1 MTERSV
7 LVRLM
12 KILGALV
19 GAFIA
24 FGVIAL
30 AKAQSHY
37 DADQSWIRQ
46 TLREERKAERRAYRE
61 RHALTIE
68 YRDRHVERRH
78 RHRDRWRES
87 PVRRHYY
94 AAPAHRHYDRHDG
107 TRVYGIIQRGSQ
119 FVERHATSHV
129 ECFPAIQE
137 QSGDFSNDAKALN
150 EAEVRWAAKV
160 AVQYGM
166 LFADFRNAADK
177 KSTCFRST
185 FDESWW
191 GRNREAAAQNL
202 GISEGFKKRCL
213 IEAKPCRAPVEILEK
228 SRTEVRMGTDE
239 RR

>member
-1 MTERSV
+1 M
-7 LVRLM
+7 RLI
-12 KILGALV
+12 KIIGALV
-19 GAFIA
+19 GAFVA

-30 AKAQSHY
+30 AKAQSRY

-46 TLREERKAERRAYRE
+46 TLREERKAERRAHRE
-61 RHALTIE
+61 RHALTVE
-68 YRDRHVERRH
+68 YHGSPRRH
-78 RHRDRWRES
+78 HHRDRWRDN
-87 PVRRHYY
+87 PTRRHYY
-94 AAPAHRHYDRHDG
+94 AAPTHRHYDRDRHDA
-107 TRVYGIIQRGSQ
+107 TRVYGIVQRGSQ

-137 QSGDFSNDAKALN
+137 QSGDFATDAKALN
-150 EAEVRWAAKV
+150 EAEIRWSAKV

-166 LFADFRNAADK
+166 IYADFRNAAGA

-191 GRNREAAAQNL
+191 GRNKEAVAQNL
-202 GISEGFKKRCL
+202 GISEGFKKRCV
-213 IEAKPCRAPVEILEK
+213 IEAKPCRAPVEVLEQ